1 MDSLYSWAFQNLPS
15 VVTQLNRQAFLDNV
29 LDSEDAWIID
39 FYAPWCGH
47 CIQFAPDFEKAAK
60 VSKDSIWFHVNS
72 MRIFPAQKT
81 ARLLYECALVKW
93 IAHSPTVRV
102 EDRIR

>member
-72 MRIFPAQKT
+72 MRIFPAQK
-81 ARLLYECALVKW
+81 
-93 IAHSPTVRV
+93 IA
-102 EDRIR
+102 

>member
-47 CIQFAPDFEKAAK
+47 CIQFAPDFEKTAK
-60 VSKDSIWFHVNS
+60 VSKDSIWFHGEFDENFS
-72 MRIFPAQKT
+72 CAKNRATALRMR
-81 ARLLYECALVKW
+81 LSEVDCAL
-93 IAHSPTVRV
+93 ANGQSGR
-102 EDRIR
+102 